1 MKCIESLK
9 AIRKRNSNLMISNTK
24 LDSNF
29 PTGQIL
35 INGYSE
41 PFKIDRNSQ
50 EGDIMLYVREDVP
63 SKLLGVEKSATEGF
77 YVEINLRKKK

>member
-9 AIRKRNSNLMISNTK
+9 AIRKRNPNLMISNAK

-41 PFKIDRNSQ
+41 PFRIDRNSQ
-50 EGDIMLYVREDVP
+50 EGDIMLYICESGYP
-63 SKLLGVEKSATEGF
+63 IKTTGS
-77 YVEINLRKKK
+77 